1 MNRKRLGVP
10 LIQTFTST
18 ELQANEFVVSIL
30 LLFTTKYLWSVFL
43 PY

>member
-10 LIQTFTST
+10 LIQIFTGT

-30 LLFTTKYLWSVFL
+30 Y
-43 PY
+43 

>member
-10 LIQTFTST
+10 LIQIFTST

-30 LLFTTKYLWSVFL
+30 Y
-43 PY
+43 